1 MRKDSGAGT
10 QKVTIQDI
18 ADLAGVSK
26 STVSRYL
33 NRGYISEAKAART
46 WASLISSSI
55 TTIFTCGSR

>member
-46 WASLISSSI
+46 YRCPRIWKV
-55 TTIFTCGSR
+55 